1 MAQPLPA
8 ATPVSNVDFTRHTVS
23 LEWKSLNFLFLGI
36 TRPGRP
42 KFHMGCYVISTFFA
56 GGVSMKNGWIDN
68 LKLVPL
74 KRKIYLLL
82 MVMMCAMGSGWAQAQ
97 ETGFKYF
104 SPFREG
110 SDFIM
115 LEKVCLIA
123 VLAVAVL
130 GLLYAFMLMKQ
141 VISADEGTPKM
152 QEIGAAIREGAN
164 AYLSAQFKKIGPL
177 IILITVLL
185 AVTFT
190 GNEEAFRWGR
200 AFAFLIGA
208 CFSFL
213 VGFVGMRLATLG
225 NLRVAAAARHS

>member
-1 MAQPLPA
+1 M
-8 ATPVSNVDFTRHTVS
+8 R
-23 LEWKSLNFLFLGI
+23 
-36 TRPGRP
+36 
-42 KFHMGCYVISTFFA
+42 
-56 GGVSMKNGWIDN
+56 NGWIDK
-68 LKLVPL
+68 LKLIPL
-74 KRKIYLLL
+74 KGKLQLLL
-82 MVMMCAMGSGWAQAQ
+82 MMILGLGVSGWAQAQ
-97 ETGFKYF
+97 TADAAPEAAFKYF

-115 LEKVCLIA
+115 MEKICLIA
-123 VLAVAVL
+123 VLAVAVA

-152 QEIGAAIREGAN
+152 QAIGAAIREGAN

-177 IILITVLL
+177 IVIITALL
-185 AVTFT
+185 AITFT

-200 AFAFLIGA
+200 AISFFIGA

-225 NLRVAAAARHS
+225 NLRVAAAARHDGRA